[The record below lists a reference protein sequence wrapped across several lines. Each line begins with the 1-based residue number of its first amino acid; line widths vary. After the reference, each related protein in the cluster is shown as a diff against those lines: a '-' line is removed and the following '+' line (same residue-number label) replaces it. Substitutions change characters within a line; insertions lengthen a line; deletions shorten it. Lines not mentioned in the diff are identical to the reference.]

1 MNITRRAFC
10 ALVPCVLAG
19 CALNQRAAADTVL
32 VSQPT
37 VANAANVGLGFYS
50 SSQARPTRNYK
61 RGDDFTLASN
71 SSITSVRW
79 WGLSEGR
86 IFDDLRNF
94 NQYTLEIFEGA
105 AAPGGPLPGPR
116 LWSSTFT
123 PASLSIT
130 ATGRTS
136 PTSGAAEHLY
146 QANLASAVSLTGG
159 KAYILAI
166 SARCINASG
175 DAWQW
180 QDGEFFGGHGA
191 NFSYA
196 SGTWTSFED
205 TDSAFELIGT
215 VVPAPSTAAVLLT
228 LAAMP
233 AGRRARP
240 SSFARTCQA

>member
-10 ALVPCVLAG
+10 TLVPCVVAG
-19 CALNQRAAADTVL
+19 CAITPHATASTIL
-32 VSQPT
+32 VSQST
-37 VANAANVGLGFYS
+37 VLNAANVGLGFYS

-61 RGDDFTLASN
+61 RGDDFLLVSD
-71 SSITSVRW
+71 SSIGKIRW

-86 IFDDLRNF
+86 VFDDLRNF
-94 NQYTLEIFEGA
+94 NQYTLEIFEGFA
-105 AAPGGPLPGPR
+105 TSAGPLPGAR
-116 LWSSTFT
+116 LWSESFT
-123 PASLSIT
+123 PTALSIS

-136 PTSGAAEHLY
+136 PTSGAAEY
-146 QANLASAVSLTGG
+146 RYEATLAAPVNLTGG
-159 KAYILAI
+159 KSYILAI
-166 SARCINASG
+166 SARSANASG

-196 SGTWTSFED
+196 TGTWTSFQD

-215 VVPAPSTAAVLLT
+215 VVPVPSTAAVLLT

-233 AGRRARP
+233 AGRRVR
-240 SSFARTCQA
+240 SSSLSHRHPV

>member
-10 ALVPCVLAG
+10 TLVPCVLAG

-32 VSQPT
+32 ISQPT

-94 NQYTLEIFEGA
+94 DQYTLEIFDGVSTSA
-105 AAPGGPLPGPR
+105 GPLPGAR
-116 LWSSTFT
+116 LWSTTFA
-123 PASLSIT
+123 PSSLSIT
-130 ATGRTS
+130 ATGRKS

-146 QANLASAVSLTGG
+146 QANLASAVSLTAG

-196 SGTWTSFED
+196 TGTWTSFED
-205 TDSAFELIGT
+205 TDSAFELVGT

>member
-10 ALVPCVLAG
+10 TLIPCVLAS

-37 VANAANVGLGFYS
+37 VVNAASVGLGFYS

-71 SSITSVRW
+71 SSITTIRW

-86 IFDDLRNF
+86 VFDDLRNF

-116 LWSSTFT
+116 LWSSTFV
-123 PASLSIT
+123 PSALAIA

-136 PTSGAAEHLY
+136 PTSGAAEHRY
-146 QANLASAVSLTGG
+146 EATLASAVALTGG
-159 KAYILAI
+159 KSYILAI

-191 NFSYA
+191 IYSYA
-196 SGTWTSFED
+196 SGSWSAFQD

-233 AGRRARP
+233 AGRRAR
-240 SSFARTCQA
+240 SSMLAHTRRA